1 MRHPSVSLLALFT
14 VMCWGPLAHGQAK
27 PPADKTAQEK
37 PAQDK
42 ASPDKAST
50 KAAPDKAAGD
60 KAGPDK
66 AAEGTGA
73 AGADAAESA
82 DAKPEPPSPETV
94 KRAGSHFERGLQ
106 LYNDAE
112 YRLALIEFERAYQL
126 VPNYK
131 VQYNIAQVSI
141 QIGRYARAVHAL
153 EQYLKD
159 GGADV
164 SPERRAQV
172 ENDLKMLA
180 GRTARVNIL
189 SNVQGA
195 EILLDETTVAQVPMT
210 EKLLIDAGEHRLTV
224 RARGYQPRVE
234 QVTLAGGDDVEFSFD
249 LTEVKKEDPVVIV
262 KEVQKPGDQAPVE
275 DEFPYITVGWVT
287 TGVLAAGA
295 VTAGVVGLS
304 AKNDLDDLAQP
315 DPDQD
320 PEQVKR
326 EQDAAKK
333 KAQDCFLAAD
343 ILTGAA
349 VVAGAASLYFTI
361 VGASEDSPDDD
372 AKDVAKGFSVRP
384 GVGLNHVWVEGSF

>member
-1 MRHPSVSLLALFT
+1 MTTTAASRRSPRTSAFTALALI
-14 VMCWGPLAHGQAK
+14 PLLCATPAYAQK
-27 PPADKTAQEK
+27 PADKATSDKA
-37 PAQDK
+37 AQDK
-42 ASPDKAST
+42 AST
-50 KAAPDKAAGD
+50 
-60 KAGPDK
+60 DK
-66 AAEGTGA
+66 AAEPA
-73 AGADAAESA
+73 AGAADAETA

-141 QIGRYARAVHAL
+141 QIQRYARAVHAL

-159 GGADV
+159 GGDDI

-180 GRTARVNIL
+180 GRTARVNIT

-195 EILLDETTVAQVPMT
+195 EILLDETTVAQIPMS
-210 EKLLIDAGEHRLTV
+210 EKLLIDAGEHRITV
-224 RARGYQPRVE
+224 RAKGYQSRVE
-234 QVTLAGGDDVEFSFD
+234 QVTLAGGDDVEFNWD
-249 LTEVKKEDPVVIV
+249 LTEAKKEEPVVIEKWV
-262 KEVQKPGDQAPVE
+262 EKTDQKPVE

-295 VTAGVVGLS
+295 VTAGVIGLQ
-304 AKNDLDDLAQP
+304 AKNKADDLSSP
-315 DPDQD
+315 DPDQCD
-320 PEQVKR
+320 PGVSCEEDITAERDSQ
-326 EQDAAKK
+326 QK
-333 KAQDCFLAAD
+333 KAQNWFLAAD
-343 ILTGAA
+343 IMTGAA

-361 VGASEDSPDDD
+361 TGLDSSPDD
-372 AKDVAKGFSVRP
+372 KTKEVVKGFSVRP

>member
-1 MRHPSVSLLALFT
+1 MMMTAASNRFLRSPRCSALALVT
-14 VMCWGPLAHGQAK
+14 ALCWAPLAHAQAK
-27 PPADKTAQEK
+27 PAQDKTAQEK
-37 PAQDK
+37 AGKDNASADKTGADK
-42 ASPDKAST
+42 ATAT
-50 KAAPDKAAGD
+50 KAAQG
-60 KAGPDK
+60 
-66 AAEGTGA
+66 EA
-73 AGADAAESA
+73 AGAGEAETTEG
-82 DAKPEPPSPETV
+82 KPEQPSPETV
-94 KRAGSHFERGLQ
+94 QRAGSHFERGLQ

-141 QIGRYARAVHAL
+141 QIGRYARAVNAL

-159 GGADV
+159 GGTDI

-180 GRTARVNIL
+180 GRTARVSIT
-189 SNVQGA
+189 SNVPGA
-195 EILLDETTVAQVPMT
+195 EILIDETTVAQIPMS

-234 QVTLAGGDDVEFSFD
+234 QVTLAGGDDVELNFD
-249 LTEVKKEDPVVIV
+249 LTVMKKEDPVVIV
-262 KEVQKPGDQAPVE
+262 KEVQTPGEKVE
-275 DEFPYITVGWVT
+275 DDFPYITVGWVT
-287 TGVLAAGA
+287 TGVLAASA
-295 VTAGVVGLS
+295 VTAGVVGLG
-304 AKNDLDDLAQP
+304 AKNDLDDLSKP
-315 DPDQD
+315 DPEQD

-326 EQDAAKK
+326 DQDAAKK
-333 KAQDCFLAAD
+333 KAQNWFLASD

-361 VGASEDSPDDD
+361 TGTSDDSTDET
-372 AKDVAKGFSVRP
+372 KDEAAKGFSVRP

>member
-1 MRHPSVSLLALFT
+1 MTAHSRRSPRTSSYTALALLTLVSSVTPAF
-14 VMCWGPLAHGQAK
+14 AQSK
-27 PPADKTAQEK
+27 PAQEK
-37 PAQDK
+37 DKAAQDK
-42 ASPDKAST
+42 ASA
-50 KAAPDKAAGD
+50 DKAAQ
-60 KAGPDK
+60 DK
-66 AAEGTGA
+66 AAEPA
-73 AGADAAESA
+73 AGANEAATA
-82 DAKPEPPSPETV
+82 DTKAEPPSPETV

-141 QIGRYARAVHAL
+141 QIQRYARAVHAL

-159 GGADV
+159 GGDDI

-180 GRTARVNIL
+180 GRTARVNIT

-195 EILLDETTVAQVPMT
+195 EILLDETTVAQIPMS

-224 RARGYQPRVE
+224 RARGYQQRVE
-234 QVTLAGGDDVEFSFD
+234 QVTLAGGDDVELNFD
-249 LTEVKKEDPVVIV
+249 LTEAKKEAPVVIEKWV
-262 KEVQKPGDQAPVE
+262 EKTEQKPVE

-295 VTAGVVGLS
+295 VTAGVIGLQ
-304 AKNDLDDLAQP
+304 AKNKVDDLSTP
-315 DPDQD
+315 DPGQCEPGVSCEEDITA
-320 PEQVKR
+320 ER
-326 EQDAAKK
+326 ESEKK
-333 KAQDCFLAAD
+333 KAQNWFLASD
-343 ILTGAA
+343 IMTGAA

-361 VGASEDSPDDD
+361 TGLDSSSDDKT
-372 AKDVAKGFSVRP
+372 KDVAKGFSVRP

>member
-1 MRHPSVSLLALFT
+1 MMTTAASKRFSRSSRCSALALVT
-14 VMCWGPLAHGQAK
+14 VLCWAPLVHAQPKAPQDKTAAEKAGKDKAATDK
-27 PPADKTAQEK
+27 ADKSSADKTAQAEATGGAETTEAK
-37 PAQDK
+37 PDAP
-42 ASPDKAST
+42 SPD
-50 KAAPDKAAGD
+50 
-60 KAGPDK
+60 
-66 AAEGTGA
+66 
-73 AGADAAESA
+73 
-82 DAKPEPPSPETV
+82 TV
-94 KRAGSHFERGLQ
+94 QRAGSHFERGLQ

-153 EQYLKD
+153 EQYLRD
-159 GGADV
+159 GGDDI

-180 GRTARVNIL
+180 GRTARVSIT

-195 EILLDETTVAQVPMT
+195 EILLDETTVAQVPMS

-224 RARGYQPRVE
+224 RARGYQPHVE
-234 QVTLAGGDDVEFSFD
+234 QVTLAGGDDVEFNFD

-262 KEVQKPGDQAPVE
+262 KEVQTPGDAAVQ
-275 DEFPYITVGWVT
+275 DDFPYITVGWVT
-287 TGVLAAGA
+287 TGVLAASA
-295 VTAGVVGLS
+295 VTAGVVGLG
-304 AKNDLDDLAQP
+304 AKNDLDDLSKP
-315 DPDQD
+315 DPEQD

-326 EQDAAKK
+326 DQDAAKK
-333 KAQDCFLAAD
+333 KAQNWFLASD
-343 ILTGAA
+343 ILAGAA

-361 VGASEDSPDDD
+361 VGTSDD
-372 AKDVAKGFSVRP
+372 AADDTKDDAAKGFSVRP